1 MPEGMGLNSYTLYN
15 TKKMLLNKIFPNTY
29 EFIDVQCYQKNRY
42 MLFIS
47 DVHLDSIH
55 CDRDKLKQ
63 HLDLALERNAPV
75 FIFGD
80 LLDLMQGKYD
90 PRSNKADL
98 NPKYNAGKYID
109 EVIADVV
116 EFLTPYKNV
125 IAFYSPGNH
134 ETSVE
139 KRIEYG
145 IVDKICY
152 KLDISKGNYSG
163 YIYCRMFPGVEES
176 GSNRPL
182 IIAYHHGYGGGG
194 AVTRDVIQTNRKAVY
209 LPDANIVISGH
220 THDRWIVPIT
230 RQRITRYKEYVDQQW
245 HIKTGSY
252 LNQPQEFNG
261 YAVERG
267 LSPKVGAGIWMHYTF
282 TKQGLIYNF
291 QFAE

>member
-1 MPEGMGLNSYTLYN
+1 MGLISYPLYN

-116 EFLTPYKNV
+116 EFLTPYKDV

-163 YIYCRMFPGVEES
+163 YIYCRMFPSVEDK

-182 IIAYHHGYGGGG
+182 IIAYHHGYGAGNSP
-194 AVTRDVIQTNRKAVY
+194 VTRDVIQTNRKAVY

-230 RQRITRYKEYVDQQW
+230 RQRISRYKEYVDQQW
-245 HIKTGSY
+245 HIKTGTY

-261 YAVERG
+261 YVVEKG
-267 LSPKVGAGIWMHYTF
+267 MSPKVGAGIWMHYTF
-282 TKQGLIYNF
+282 TKQGLLYNF
-291 QFAE
+291 QFAD

>member
-1 MPEGMGLNSYTLYN
+1 
-15 TKKMLLNKIFPNTY
+15 MLLNKIFPNTH
-29 EFIDVQCYQKNRY
+29 EFIDIQCYHKNRY

-47 DVHLDSIH
+47 DVHLDSVH
-55 CDRDKLKQ
+55 CDREKLKQ

-116 EFLTPYKNV
+116 EFLTPYKDV

-163 YIYCRMFPGVEES
+163 YIYCRMYPSVEDS

-182 IIAYHHGYGGGG
+182 IIAYHHGYGAGNSP
-194 AVTRDVIQTNRKAVY
+194 VTRDVIQTNRKAVY

-230 RQRITRYKEYVDQQW
+230 RQRISRYKEFVDQQW

-282 TKQGLIYNF
+282 TKQGLNYNF
-291 QFAE
+291 QFAD